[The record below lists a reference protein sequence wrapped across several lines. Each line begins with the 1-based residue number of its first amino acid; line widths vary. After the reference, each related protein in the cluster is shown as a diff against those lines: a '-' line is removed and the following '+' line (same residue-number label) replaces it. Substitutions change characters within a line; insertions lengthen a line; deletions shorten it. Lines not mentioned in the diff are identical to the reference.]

1 MKVEGGI
8 KVYETIKCLV
18 NNNIPV
24 MGHVGLLP
32 QSVKKKSD
40 YRVKGKDH
48 LSFNQIIKDSISAE
62 KAGAFSL
69 VVECVIKDL
78 ADKINQSVNIPTI
91 GIGASNKCDGQILVT
106 EDLLGYSEKPPK
118 FVKMYDNFKE
128 RTEICIKKFVKDLKN
143 NNFFVSTAINAS
155 DAEEKLKIIKFDL
168 AIIDIMMPGKDGLQ
182 LTKEIR
188 EKIDLPIILL
198 TAKGE
203 PEDRVRGLE
212 LGAEDYLPKPF
223 EPKELLL
230 RIKNVIKRIR
240 KNKYVITSIKIGK
253 ASINM
258 KKMEIQKEKKVIKI
272 NASEKILLENMIGS
286 AGKIFS
292 REEIS
297 KITNLTQERS
307 IDVLVTRLRQ
317 KIEPDP
323 KNPKYLQTV
332 RGTGYV
338 LWLD

>member
-1 MKVEGGI
+1 MDNSKIHILIV
-8 KVYETIKCLV
+8 
-18 NNNIPV
+18 
-24 MGHVGLLP
+24 
-32 QSVKKKSD
+32 D
-40 YRVKGKDH
+40 D
-48 LSFNQIIKDSISAE
+48 D
-62 KAGAFSL
+62 
-69 VVECVIKDL
+69 
-78 ADKINQSVNIPTI
+78 DKIR
-91 GIGASNKCDGQILVT
+91 
-106 EDLLGYSEKPPK
+106 DLLKQY
-118 FVKMYDNFKE
+118 
-128 RTEICIKKFVKDLKN
+128 LKN

-155 DAEEKLKIIKFDL
+155 DAEEKLKIVKFDL

-188 EKIDLPIILL
+188 DKIDLPIILL

-203 PEDRVRGLE
+203 AEDRVRGLE

-230 RIKNVIKRIR
+230 RIKNVIKRI
-240 KNKYVITSIKIGK
+240 KKDNHIITAIKIGK
-253 ASINM
+253 ANVNI
-258 KKMEIQKEKKVIKI
+258 KKMEIYKDKKIIKI
-272 NASEKILLENMIGS
+272 NASEKILLENMITS

>member
-1 MKVEGGI
+1 MDNSKIHIFIV
-8 KVYETIKCLV
+8 
-18 NNNIPV
+18 
-24 MGHVGLLP
+24 
-32 QSVKKKSD
+32 D
-40 YRVKGKDH
+40 D
-48 LSFNQIIKDSISAE
+48 D
-62 KAGAFSL
+62 
-69 VVECVIKDL
+69 
-78 ADKINQSVNIPTI
+78 DKIR
-91 GIGASNKCDGQILVT
+91 
-106 EDLLGYSEKPPK
+106 DLLKQY
-118 FVKMYDNFKE
+118 
-128 RTEICIKKFVKDLKN
+128 LKN

-155 DAEEKLKIIKFDL
+155 DAEEKLKIVKFDL

-188 EKIDLPIILL
+188 ENIDLPIILL

-203 PEDRVRGLE
+203 AEDRVRGLE

-230 RIKNVIKRIR
+230 RIKNVIKRI
-240 KNKYVITSIKIGK
+240 KKDNHIINVIKIGK
-253 ASINM
+253 ANINI
-258 KKMEIQKEKKVIKI
+258 KKMEIQKDRKIIKI
-272 NASEKILLENMIGS
+272 NASEKILLENMISS

-297 KITNLTQERS
+297 KITNLIQERS

>member
-1 MKVEGGI
+1 MDNSKIHILIV
-8 KVYETIKCLV
+8 
-18 NNNIPV
+18 
-24 MGHVGLLP
+24 
-32 QSVKKKSD
+32 D
-40 YRVKGKDH
+40 D
-48 LSFNQIIKDSISAE
+48 D
-62 KAGAFSL
+62 
-69 VVECVIKDL
+69 
-78 ADKINQSVNIPTI
+78 DKIR
-91 GIGASNKCDGQILVT
+91 
-106 EDLLGYSEKPPK
+106 DLLKQY
-118 FVKMYDNFKE
+118 
-128 RTEICIKKFVKDLKN
+128 LKN

-155 DAEEKLKIIKFDL
+155 DAEEKLKIVKFDL

-203 PEDRVRGLE
+203 AEDRVRGLE

-230 RIKNVIKRIR
+230 RIKNVIKRI
-240 KNKYVITSIKIGK
+240 KKDNHIITTIKIGK
-253 ASINM
+253 ANINI
-258 KKMEIQKEKKVIKI
+258 KKMKIQKDKKIIKI
-272 NASEKILLENMIGS
+272 NASEKILLENMISS

>member
-1 MKVEGGI
+1 MDNPKIHILIV
-8 KVYETIKCLV
+8 
-18 NNNIPV
+18 
-24 MGHVGLLP
+24 
-32 QSVKKKSD
+32 D
-40 YRVKGKDH
+40 D
-48 LSFNQIIKDSISAE
+48 D
-62 KAGAFSL
+62 
-69 VVECVIKDL
+69 
-78 ADKINQSVNIPTI
+78 DKIR
-91 GIGASNKCDGQILVT
+91 
-106 EDLLGYSEKPPK
+106 ELLKQY
-118 FVKMYDNFKE
+118 
-128 RTEICIKKFVKDLKN
+128 LKI
-143 NNFFVSTAINAS
+143 NNFFVSTAIDAA
-155 DAEEKLKIIKFDL
+155 DAEEKLKIVKFDL

-188 EKIDLPIILL
+188 ETIDLPIILL

-203 PEDRVRGLE
+203 SEDRIKGLE
-212 LGAEDYLPKPF
+212 VGAEDYLPKPF

-230 RIKNVIKRIR
+230 RIKNIIKRIK
-240 KNKYVITSIKIGK
+240 KNNSITTPIKIGK
-253 ASINM
+253 ANINL
-258 KKMEIQKEKKVIKI
+258 KKMEIQKDKKITKI
-272 NASEKILLENMIGS
+272 NASEKTLLENMISS

-297 KITNLTQERS
+297 KITHLTQERS

>member
-1 MKVEGGI
+1 MDNSKVHI
-8 KVYETIKCLV
+8 LIV
-18 NNNIPV
+18 
-24 MGHVGLLP
+24 
-32 QSVKKKSD
+32 D
-40 YRVKGKDH
+40 D
-48 LSFNQIIKDSISAE
+48 D
-62 KAGAFSL
+62 
-69 VVECVIKDL
+69 
-78 ADKINQSVNIPTI
+78 DKIR
-91 GIGASNKCDGQILVT
+91 
-106 EDLLGYSEKPPK
+106 DLLKQY
-118 FVKMYDNFKE
+118 
-128 RTEICIKKFVKDLKN
+128 LKN
-143 NNFFVSTAINAS
+143 NNFFVSTAINAA
-155 DAEEKLKIIKFDL
+155 DAEEKLKIVKFDL

-188 EKIDLPIILL
+188 ETIDLPIILL

-203 PEDRVRGLE
+203 AEDRIKGLE
-212 LGAEDYLPKPF
+212 IGAEDYLPKPF

-230 RIKNVIKRIR
+230 RIKNIIKRIK
-240 KNKYVITSIKIGK
+240 KNTRIIAPIKIGK
-253 ASINM
+253 ANINL
-258 KKMEIQKEKKVIKI
+258 KRMEIHKDKKIIKI
-272 NASEKILLENMIGS
+272 NASEKILLENMISS

>member
-1 MKVEGGI
+1 MDNSKI
-8 KVYETIKCLV
+8 HIL
-18 NNNIPV
+18 
-24 MGHVGLLP
+24 
-32 QSVKKKSD
+32 
-40 YRVKGKDH
+40 
-48 LSFNQIIKDSISAE
+48 IIDDDE
-62 KAGAFSL
+62 KIRDFL
-69 VVECVIKDL
+69 K
-78 ADKINQSVNIPTI
+78 Q
-91 GIGASNKCDGQILVT
+91 
-106 EDLLGYSEKPPK
+106 Y
-118 FVKMYDNFKE
+118 
-128 RTEICIKKFVKDLKN
+128 LKN

>member
-1 MKVEGGI
+1 MDNSKI
-8 KVYETIKCLV
+8 HIL
-18 NNNIPV
+18 
-24 MGHVGLLP
+24 
-32 QSVKKKSD
+32 
-40 YRVKGKDH
+40 
-48 LSFNQIIKDSISAE
+48 IIDDDE
-62 KAGAFSL
+62 K
-69 VVECVIKDL
+69 IR
-78 ADKINQSVNIPTI
+78 
-91 GIGASNKCDGQILVT
+91 
-106 EDLLGYSEKPPK
+106 DLLKQY
-118 FVKMYDNFKE
+118 
-128 RTEICIKKFVKDLKN
+128 LKN

-240 KNKYVITSIKIGK
+240 KNKYVLTSIKIGK
-253 ASINM
+253 ANINM
-258 KKMEIQKEKKVIKI
+258 NKMEIQKEKKIIQI

-286 AGKIFS
+286 PGKIFS

>member
-1 MKVEGGI
+1 MDNSKIHILIV
-8 KVYETIKCLV
+8 
-18 NNNIPV
+18 
-24 MGHVGLLP
+24 
-32 QSVKKKSD
+32 D
-40 YRVKGKDH
+40 D
-48 LSFNQIIKDSISAE
+48 D
-62 KAGAFSL
+62 
-69 VVECVIKDL
+69 
-78 ADKINQSVNIPTI
+78 DKIR
-91 GIGASNKCDGQILVT
+91 
-106 EDLLGYSEKPPK
+106 DLLKQY
-118 FVKMYDNFKE
+118 
-128 RTEICIKKFVKDLKN
+128 LKN
-143 NNFFVSTAINAS
+143 NNFFVSTAFNAS
-155 DAEEKLKIIKFDL
+155 DAEEKLKIVKFDL

-188 EKIDLPIILL
+188 ETIDLPIILL

-203 PEDRVRGLE
+203 AEDRVRGLE

-230 RIKNVIKRIR
+230 RIKNVIKRVKKDKHI
-240 KNKYVITSIKIGK
+240 ITTIKIGK
-253 ASINM
+253 AHINI
-258 KKMEIQKEKKVIKI
+258 KKMEIQKDKKIIKI
-272 NASEKILLENMIGS
+272 NASEKILLENMISS

>member
-1 MKVEGGI
+1 MDNSKI
-8 KVYETIKCLV
+8 HIL
-18 NNNIPV
+18 
-24 MGHVGLLP
+24 
-32 QSVKKKSD
+32 
-40 YRVKGKDH
+40 
-48 LSFNQIIKDSISAE
+48 IIDDDE
-62 KAGAFSL
+62 K
-69 VVECVIKDL
+69 IR
-78 ADKINQSVNIPTI
+78 
-91 GIGASNKCDGQILVT
+91 
-106 EDLLGYSEKPPK
+106 DLLKQY
-118 FVKMYDNFKE
+118 
-128 RTEICIKKFVKDLKN
+128 LKN

-168 AIIDIMMPGKDGLQ
+168 AIIDIMIPGKDGLQ

>member
-1 MKVEGGI
+1 MDNSKTHILIV
-8 KVYETIKCLV
+8 
-18 NNNIPV
+18 
-24 MGHVGLLP
+24 
-32 QSVKKKSD
+32 D
-40 YRVKGKDH
+40 D
-48 LSFNQIIKDSISAE
+48 D
-62 KAGAFSL
+62 
-69 VVECVIKDL
+69 
-78 ADKINQSVNIPTI
+78 DKIR
-91 GIGASNKCDGQILVT
+91 
-106 EDLLGYSEKPPK
+106 ELLKQY
-118 FVKMYDNFKE
+118 
-128 RTEICIKKFVKDLKN
+128 LKN
-143 NNFFVSTAINAS
+143 NNFFVSTAINAA
-155 DAEEKLKIIKFDL
+155 DAEEKLKIVKFDL

-188 EKIDLPIILL
+188 ETIDLPIILL

-203 PEDRVRGLE
+203 SEDRIKGLE
-212 LGAEDYLPKPF
+212 VGAEDYLPKPF

-230 RIKNVIKRIR
+230 RIKNIIKRIK
-240 KNKYVITSIKIGK
+240 KNNSIITPIKIGK
-253 ASINM
+253 ANINL
-258 KKMEIQKEKKVIKI
+258 KKMEIHKDKKITKI
-272 NASEKILLENMIGS
+272 NASEKTLLENMISS

-297 KITNLTQERS
+297 KITHLTQERS

>member
-1 MKVEGGI
+1 MDNSKI
-8 KVYETIKCLV
+8 HIL
-18 NNNIPV
+18 
-24 MGHVGLLP
+24 
-32 QSVKKKSD
+32 
-40 YRVKGKDH
+40 
-48 LSFNQIIKDSISAE
+48 IIDDDE
-62 KAGAFSL
+62 K
-69 VVECVIKDL
+69 IR
-78 ADKINQSVNIPTI
+78 
-91 GIGASNKCDGQILVT
+91 
-106 EDLLGYSEKPPK
+106 DLLKQY
-118 FVKMYDNFKE
+118 
-128 RTEICIKKFVKDLKN
+128 LKN

-168 AIIDIMMPGKDGLQ
+168 AIVDIMMPGKDGLQ

-240 KNKYVITSIKIGK
+240 KNKFVITSIKIGK
-253 ASINM
+253 ANINM

>member
-1 MKVEGGI
+1 MDNSKI
-8 KVYETIKCLV
+8 HIL
-18 NNNIPV
+18 
-24 MGHVGLLP
+24 
-32 QSVKKKSD
+32 
-40 YRVKGKDH
+40 
-48 LSFNQIIKDSISAE
+48 IIDDDE
-62 KAGAFSL
+62 K
-69 VVECVIKDL
+69 IR
-78 ADKINQSVNIPTI
+78 
-91 GIGASNKCDGQILVT
+91 
-106 EDLLGYSEKPPK
+106 DLLKQY
-118 FVKMYDNFKE
+118 
-128 RTEICIKKFVKDLKN
+128 LKN

-168 AIIDIMMPGKDGLQ
+168 VIIDIMMPGKDGLQ

-272 NASEKILLENMIGS
+272 NTSEKILLENMIGS

>member
-1 MKVEGGI
+1 MDNSKI
-8 KVYETIKCLV
+8 HIL
-18 NNNIPV
+18 
-24 MGHVGLLP
+24 
-32 QSVKKKSD
+32 
-40 YRVKGKDH
+40 
-48 LSFNQIIKDSISAE
+48 IIDDDE
-62 KAGAFSL
+62 K
-69 VVECVIKDL
+69 IR
-78 ADKINQSVNIPTI
+78 
-91 GIGASNKCDGQILVT
+91 
-106 EDLLGYSEKPPK
+106 DLLKQY
-118 FVKMYDNFKE
+118 
-128 RTEICIKKFVKDLKN
+128 LKN

-203 PEDRVRGLE
+203 AEDRVRGLE
-212 LGAEDYLPKPF
+212 LGVEDYLPKPF

-230 RIKNVIKRIR
+230 RIKNVIKRIK
-240 KNKYVITSIKIGK
+240 KNKHEITSIKIGK
-253 ASINM
+253 AHVNI
-258 KKMEIQKEKKVIKI
+258 KKMEIQKEKKIIKI
-272 NASEKILLENMIGS
+272 NASEKILLENMISS

>member
-1 MKVEGGI
+1 MDNSKIHILIV
-8 KVYETIKCLV
+8 
-18 NNNIPV
+18 
-24 MGHVGLLP
+24 
-32 QSVKKKSD
+32 D
-40 YRVKGKDH
+40 D
-48 LSFNQIIKDSISAE
+48 D
-62 KAGAFSL
+62 
-69 VVECVIKDL
+69 
-78 ADKINQSVNIPTI
+78 DKIR
-91 GIGASNKCDGQILVT
+91 
-106 EDLLGYSEKPPK
+106 DLLKQY
-118 FVKMYDNFKE
+118 
-128 RTEICIKKFVKDLKN
+128 LKN
-143 NNFFVSTAINAS
+143 NNFFISTAINAS
-155 DAEEKLKIIKFDL
+155 DAEEKLKIVKFDL

-188 EKIDLPIILL
+188 ENIDLPIILL

-203 PEDRVRGLE
+203 AEDRVRGLE

-230 RIKNVIKRIR
+230 RIKNVIKRI
-240 KNKYVITSIKIGK
+240 KKDNHIINVIKIGK
-253 ASINM
+253 ANINI
-258 KKMEIQKEKKVIKI
+258 KKMEIQKDRKIIKI
-272 NASEKILLENMIGS
+272 NASEKTLLENMISS

-297 KITNLTQERS
+297 KITNLIQERS

>member
-1 MKVEGGI
+1 MDNSKIHILIV
-8 KVYETIKCLV
+8 
-18 NNNIPV
+18 
-24 MGHVGLLP
+24 
-32 QSVKKKSD
+32 D
-40 YRVKGKDH
+40 D
-48 LSFNQIIKDSISAE
+48 D
-62 KAGAFSL
+62 
-69 VVECVIKDL
+69 
-78 ADKINQSVNIPTI
+78 DKIR
-91 GIGASNKCDGQILVT
+91 
-106 EDLLGYSEKPPK
+106 DLLKQY
-118 FVKMYDNFKE
+118 
-128 RTEICIKKFVKDLKN
+128 LKN
-143 NNFFVSTAINAS
+143 NNFFITTAINAS
-155 DAEEKLKIIKFDL
+155 DAEEKLKIVKFDL

-188 EKIDLPIILL
+188 DKIDLPIILL

-203 PEDRVRGLE
+203 AEDRVRGLE

-230 RIKNVIKRIR
+230 RIKNVIKRI
-240 KNKYVITSIKIGK
+240 KKDNHIITAIKIGK
-253 ASINM
+253 ANVNI
-258 KKMEIQKEKKVIKI
+258 KKMEIYKDKKIIKI
-272 NASEKILLENMIGS
+272 NASEKILLENMISS

>member
-1 MKVEGGI
+1 MDNSKI
-8 KVYETIKCLV
+8 HIL
-18 NNNIPV
+18 
-24 MGHVGLLP
+24 
-32 QSVKKKSD
+32 
-40 YRVKGKDH
+40 
-48 LSFNQIIKDSISAE
+48 IIDDDE
-62 KAGAFSL
+62 K
-69 VVECVIKDL
+69 IR
-78 ADKINQSVNIPTI
+78 
-91 GIGASNKCDGQILVT
+91 
-106 EDLLGYSEKPPK
+106 DLLKQY
-118 FVKMYDNFKE
+118 
-128 RTEICIKKFVKDLKN
+128 LKN

-230 RIKNVIKRIR
+230 RIKNVIKRIK
-240 KNKYVITSIKIGK
+240 KNKHIITSIKIGK
-253 ASINM
+253 AHINI
-258 KKMEIQKEKKVIKI
+258 KKMEIQKEKKIIKI
-272 NASEKILLENMIGS
+272 NASEKILLENMISS

>member
-1 MKVEGGI
+1 MDNSKIHILIV
-8 KVYETIKCLV
+8 
-18 NNNIPV
+18 
-24 MGHVGLLP
+24 
-32 QSVKKKSD
+32 D
-40 YRVKGKDH
+40 D
-48 LSFNQIIKDSISAE
+48 D
-62 KAGAFSL
+62 
-69 VVECVIKDL
+69 
-78 ADKINQSVNIPTI
+78 DKIR
-91 GIGASNKCDGQILVT
+91 
-106 EDLLGYSEKPPK
+106 DLLKQY
-118 FVKMYDNFKE
+118 
-128 RTEICIKKFVKDLKN
+128 LKN

-155 DAEEKLKIIKFDL
+155 DAEEKLKIVKFDL

-188 EKIDLPIILL
+188 ENIDLPIILL

-203 PEDRVRGLE
+203 AEDRVRGLE

-230 RIKNVIKRIR
+230 RIKNVIKRIK
-240 KNKYVITSIKIGK
+240 KNKNIITIVKIGK
-253 ASINM
+253 ANINI
-258 KKMEIQKEKKVIKI
+258 KKMEIRKDKKILKI
-272 NASEKILLENMIGS
+272 NASEKILLENMISS

-292 REEIS
+292 RNEIS
-297 KITNLTQERS
+297 KITNLSQERS

-332 RGTGYV
+332 RGNGYV

>member
-1 MKVEGGI
+1 MDNSKI
-8 KVYETIKCLV
+8 HIL
-18 NNNIPV
+18 
-24 MGHVGLLP
+24 
-32 QSVKKKSD
+32 
-40 YRVKGKDH
+40 
-48 LSFNQIIKDSISAE
+48 IIDDDERIR
-62 KAGAFSL
+62 
-69 VVECVIKDL
+69 
-78 ADKINQSVNIPTI
+78 
-91 GIGASNKCDGQILVT
+91 
-106 EDLLGYSEKPPK
+106 DLLKQY
-118 FVKMYDNFKE
+118 
-128 RTEICIKKFVKDLKN
+128 LKN
-143 NNFFVSTAINAS
+143 NNFFISTAINAS
-155 DAEEKLKIIKFDL
+155 DAEEKLKIVKFDL

-203 PEDRVRGLE
+203 AEDRVRGLE

-230 RIKNVIKRIR
+230 RIKNVIKRIK
-240 KNKYVITSIKIGK
+240 KNKNIITTVKIGK
-253 ASINM
+253 ANINI
-258 KKMEIQKEKKVIKI
+258 KKMEIHKDKKILKI
-272 NASEKILLENMIGS
+272 NASEKVLLENMINS

-297 KITNLTQERS
+297 KITNLVLERS
-307 IDVLVTRLRQ
+307 IDVLVTRLRK

-332 RGTGYV
+332 RGNGYV

>member
-1 MKVEGGI
+1 MDNSKIHILIV
-8 KVYETIKCLV
+8 
-18 NNNIPV
+18 
-24 MGHVGLLP
+24 
-32 QSVKKKSD
+32 D
-40 YRVKGKDH
+40 D
-48 LSFNQIIKDSISAE
+48 D
-62 KAGAFSL
+62 
-69 VVECVIKDL
+69 
-78 ADKINQSVNIPTI
+78 DKIR
-91 GIGASNKCDGQILVT
+91 
-106 EDLLGYSEKPPK
+106 DLLKQY
-118 FVKMYDNFKE
+118 
-128 RTEICIKKFVKDLKN
+128 LKN
-143 NNFFVSTAINAS
+143 NNFFVSTAINAL
-155 DAEEKLKIIKFDL
+155 DAEEKLKIVKFDL

-188 EKIDLPIILL
+188 ENIDLPIILL

-203 PEDRVRGLE
+203 AEDRVRGLE

-230 RIKNVIKRIR
+230 RIKNVIKRI
-240 KNKYVITSIKIGK
+240 KKDNHIINVIKIGK
-253 ASINM
+253 ANINI
-258 KKMEIQKEKKVIKI
+258 KKMEIQKDRKIIKI
-272 NASEKILLENMIGS
+272 NASEKILLENMISS

-297 KITNLTQERS
+297 KITNLIQERS

>member
-1 MKVEGGI
+1 MDNSKIHILIV
-8 KVYETIKCLV
+8 
-18 NNNIPV
+18 
-24 MGHVGLLP
+24 
-32 QSVKKKSD
+32 D
-40 YRVKGKDH
+40 D
-48 LSFNQIIKDSISAE
+48 D
-62 KAGAFSL
+62 
-69 VVECVIKDL
+69 
-78 ADKINQSVNIPTI
+78 DKIR
-91 GIGASNKCDGQILVT
+91 
-106 EDLLGYSEKPPK
+106 DLLKQY
-118 FVKMYDNFKE
+118 
-128 RTEICIKKFVKDLKN
+128 LKN

-155 DAEEKLKIIKFDL
+155 DAEEKLKIVKFDL

-188 EKIDLPIILL
+188 ENIDLPIILL

-203 PEDRVRGLE
+203 ADDRVRGLE

-230 RIKNVIKRIR
+230 RIKNVIKRI
-240 KNKYVITSIKIGK
+240 KKDKHIIPSIKIGK
-253 ASINM
+253 ANINI
-258 KKMEIQKEKKVIKI
+258 KKMEIQKDKKIIKI
-272 NASEKILLENMIGS
+272 NASEKILLENMISS

>member
-1 MKVEGGI
+1 MDNSKIHILIV
-8 KVYETIKCLV
+8 
-18 NNNIPV
+18 
-24 MGHVGLLP
+24 
-32 QSVKKKSD
+32 D
-40 YRVKGKDH
+40 D
-48 LSFNQIIKDSISAE
+48 D
-62 KAGAFSL
+62 
-69 VVECVIKDL
+69 
-78 ADKINQSVNIPTI
+78 DKIR
-91 GIGASNKCDGQILVT
+91 
-106 EDLLGYSEKPPK
+106 DLLKQY
-118 FVKMYDNFKE
+118 
-128 RTEICIKKFVKDLKN
+128 LKN

-155 DAEEKLKIIKFDL
+155 DAEEKLKIVKFDL

-203 PEDRVRGLE
+203 ADDRVRGLE

-230 RIKNVIKRIR
+230 RIKNVIKRI
-240 KNKYVITSIKIGK
+240 KKDKHLITSIKIGK
-253 ASINM
+253 VNINI
-258 KKMEIQKEKKVIKI
+258 KKMEIQKEKKIIKI
-272 NASEKILLENMIGS
+272 NASEKILLENMISS

-297 KITNLTQERS
+297 KITNLMQERS

-323 KNPKYLQTV
+323 KKIGRAHV
-332 RGTGYV
+332 
-338 LWLD
+338 

>member
-1 MKVEGGI
+1 MDNSKIHILIV
-8 KVYETIKCLV
+8 
-18 NNNIPV
+18 
-24 MGHVGLLP
+24 
-32 QSVKKKSD
+32 D
-40 YRVKGKDH
+40 D
-48 LSFNQIIKDSISAE
+48 D
-62 KAGAFSL
+62 
-69 VVECVIKDL
+69 
-78 ADKINQSVNIPTI
+78 DKIR
-91 GIGASNKCDGQILVT
+91 
-106 EDLLGYSEKPPK
+106 DLLKQY
-118 FVKMYDNFKE
+118 
-128 RTEICIKKFVKDLKN
+128 LKN

-155 DAEEKLKIIKFDL
+155 DAEEKLKIVKFDL
-168 AIIDIMMPGKDGLQ
+168 AIVDIMMPGKDGLQ

-188 EKIDLPIILL
+188 DKIDLPIILL
-198 TAKGE
+198 TAKSE
-203 PEDRVRGLE
+203 AEDRVRGLE

-230 RIKNVIKRIR
+230 RIKNVIKRI
-240 KNKYVITSIKIGK
+240 KKDKHIINVIKIGK
-253 ASINM
+253 ANINI
-258 KKMEIQKEKKVIKI
+258 KKMEIQKDRKIIKI
-272 NASEKILLENMIGS
+272 NASEKILLENMISS

-297 KITNLTQERS
+297 KITNLIQERS

>member
-1 MKVEGGI
+1 MDNSKIHILIV
-8 KVYETIKCLV
+8 
-18 NNNIPV
+18 
-24 MGHVGLLP
+24 
-32 QSVKKKSD
+32 D
-40 YRVKGKDH
+40 D
-48 LSFNQIIKDSISAE
+48 D
-62 KAGAFSL
+62 
-69 VVECVIKDL
+69 
-78 ADKINQSVNIPTI
+78 DKIR
-91 GIGASNKCDGQILVT
+91 
-106 EDLLGYSEKPPK
+106 DLLKQY
-118 FVKMYDNFKE
+118 
-128 RTEICIKKFVKDLKN
+128 LKN

-155 DAEEKLKIIKFDL
+155 DAEEKLKIVKFDL

-203 PEDRVRGLE
+203 AEDRVRGLE

-230 RIKNVIKRIR
+230 RIKNVLKRIK
-240 KNKYVITSIKIGK
+240 KNKNIITAVKIGK
-253 ASINM
+253 ANINI
-258 KKMEIQKEKKVIKI
+258 KKMEIHKDKKILRI
-272 NASEKILLENMIGS
+272 NASEKVLLENMINS

-297 KITNLTQERS
+297 KITNLVLERS
-307 IDVLVTRLRQ
+307 IDVLVTRLRK

-332 RGTGYV
+332 RGNGYV

>member
-1 MKVEGGI
+1 MDNSKVHI
-8 KVYETIKCLV
+8 LIV
-18 NNNIPV
+18 
-24 MGHVGLLP
+24 
-32 QSVKKKSD
+32 D
-40 YRVKGKDH
+40 D
-48 LSFNQIIKDSISAE
+48 D
-62 KAGAFSL
+62 
-69 VVECVIKDL
+69 
-78 ADKINQSVNIPTI
+78 DKIR
-91 GIGASNKCDGQILVT
+91 
-106 EDLLGYSEKPPK
+106 DLLKQY
-118 FVKMYDNFKE
+118 
-128 RTEICIKKFVKDLKN
+128 LKN
-143 NNFFVSTAINAS
+143 NNFFVSTAINAA
-155 DAEEKLKIIKFDL
+155 DAEEKLKIVKFDL

-188 EKIDLPIILL
+188 ETIDLPIILL

-203 PEDRVRGLE
+203 AEDRIKGLE
-212 LGAEDYLPKPF
+212 IGAEDYLPKPF

-230 RIKNVIKRIR
+230 RIKNIIKRIK
-240 KNKYVITSIKIGK
+240 KNNRIIAPIKIGK
-253 ASINM
+253 ANINL
-258 KKMEIQKEKKVIKI
+258 KRMEIQKDKKIIKI
-272 NASEKILLENMIGS
+272 NASEKILLENMINS

-332 RGTGYV
+332 RGTGYA

>member
-1 MKVEGGI
+1 MDNSKIHILIV
-8 KVYETIKCLV
+8 
-18 NNNIPV
+18 
-24 MGHVGLLP
+24 
-32 QSVKKKSD
+32 D
-40 YRVKGKDH
+40 D
-48 LSFNQIIKDSISAE
+48 D
-62 KAGAFSL
+62 
-69 VVECVIKDL
+69 
-78 ADKINQSVNIPTI
+78 DKIR
-91 GIGASNKCDGQILVT
+91 
-106 EDLLGYSEKPPK
+106 DLLKQY
-118 FVKMYDNFKE
+118 
-128 RTEICIKKFVKDLKN
+128 LKN

-155 DAEEKLKIIKFDL
+155 DAEEKLKIVKFDL

-188 EKIDLPIILL
+188 DKIDLPIILL

-203 PEDRVRGLE
+203 AEDRVGGLE

-230 RIKNVIKRIR
+230 RIKNVIKRI
-240 KNKYVITSIKIGK
+240 KKDNHIITTIKIGK
-253 ASINM
+253 ANVNI
-258 KKMEIQKEKKVIKI
+258 KKMEIYKDKKIIKI
-272 NASEKILLENMIGS
+272 NASEKILLENMISS

>member
-1 MKVEGGI
+1 MNNSKI
-8 KVYETIKCLV
+8 HILV
-18 NNNIPV
+18 I
-24 MGHVGLLP
+24 
-32 QSVKKKSD
+32 D
-40 YRVKGKDH
+40 D
-48 LSFNQIIKDSISAE
+48 D
-62 KAGAFSL
+62 
-69 VVECVIKDL
+69 
-78 ADKINQSVNIPTI
+78 DKIR
-91 GIGASNKCDGQILVT
+91 
-106 EDLLGYSEKPPK
+106 ELLKIY
-118 FVKMYDNFKE
+118 
-128 RTEICIKKFVKDLKN
+128 LKS
-143 NNFFVSTAINAS
+143 NNFIVSTAFDAA
-155 DAEEKLKIIKFDL
+155 DAEKKLKIFKFDI

-188 EKIDLPIILL
+188 ERIDLPIILL

-203 PEDRVRGLE
+203 TEDKIKGLE
-212 LGAEDYLPKPF
+212 IGAEDYLPKPF

-230 RIKNVIKRIR
+230 RITNIVKRTKKKKSI
-240 KNKYVITSIKIGK
+240 IDLIKIGK
-253 ASINM
+253 IIVNIN
-258 KKMEIQKEKKVIKI
+258 KMEIQKDKKIIKI
-272 NASEKILLENMIGS
+272 NVSEKVLLENMINS
-286 AGKIFS
+286 AGRIFS

>member
-1 MKVEGGI
+1 MDNSKI
-8 KVYETIKCLV
+8 HIL
-18 NNNIPV
+18 
-24 MGHVGLLP
+24 
-32 QSVKKKSD
+32 
-40 YRVKGKDH
+40 
-48 LSFNQIIKDSISAE
+48 IIDDDE
-62 KAGAFSL
+62 K
-69 VVECVIKDL
+69 IR
-78 ADKINQSVNIPTI
+78 
-91 GIGASNKCDGQILVT
+91 
-106 EDLLGYSEKPPK
+106 DLLKQY
-118 FVKMYDNFKE
+118 
-128 RTEICIKKFVKDLKN
+128 LKN

-230 RIKNVIKRIR
+230 RIKNVIKRIK
-240 KNKYVITSIKIGK
+240 KNKHVITSIKIGK
-253 ASINM
+253 AHVNI
-258 KKMEIQKEKKVIKI
+258 KKMEIQKEKKIIKI
-272 NASEKILLENMIGS
+272 NASEKILLENMIS
-286 AGKIFS
+286 STGKIFS

>member
-1 MKVEGGI
+1 MDNSKI
-8 KVYETIKCLV
+8 HIL
-18 NNNIPV
+18 
-24 MGHVGLLP
+24 
-32 QSVKKKSD
+32 
-40 YRVKGKDH
+40 
-48 LSFNQIIKDSISAE
+48 IIDDDE
-62 KAGAFSL
+62 K
-69 VVECVIKDL
+69 IR
-78 ADKINQSVNIPTI
+78 
-91 GIGASNKCDGQILVT
+91 
-106 EDLLGYSEKPPK
+106 DLLKQY
-118 FVKMYDNFKE
+118 
-128 RTEICIKKFVKDLKN
+128 LKN

-155 DAEEKLKIIKFDL
+155 DAGEKLKIIKFDL

>member
-1 MKVEGGI
+1 MDNSKI
-8 KVYETIKCLV
+8 HIL
-18 NNNIPV
+18 
-24 MGHVGLLP
+24 
-32 QSVKKKSD
+32 
-40 YRVKGKDH
+40 
-48 LSFNQIIKDSISAE
+48 IIDDDE
-62 KAGAFSL
+62 K
-69 VVECVIKDL
+69 IR
-78 ADKINQSVNIPTI
+78 
-91 GIGASNKCDGQILVT
+91 
-106 EDLLGYSEKPPK
+106 DLLKQY
-118 FVKMYDNFKE
+118 
-128 RTEICIKKFVKDLKN
+128 LKN

-253 ASINM
+253 ASFNM